1 MENKEVVEI
10 LKSLIVP
17 NTSPIVKE
25 EGVIN
30 EKLKLTIEETPDE
43 NPQIP
48 KLDRSKINI
57 QHFMDD
63 MRLVGE
69 QVRNPALRKP
79 FFHYGDGAVTN
90 YLLWLIYA
98 ELMLSGVYIK

>member
-10 LKSLIVP
+10 VKSLMMP
-17 NTSPIVKE
+17 NTSPIVE
-25 EGVIN
+25 NEGIVN
-30 EKLKLTIEETPDE
+30 EKLKLTIEEVPDE
-43 NPQIP
+43 KRKIN
-48 KLDRSKINI
+48 RSEINI

-69 QVRNPALRKP
+69 QVRSPALRKP

-90 YLLWLIYA
+90 YLLWLILA
-98 ELMLSGVYIK
+98 ELMLKNE